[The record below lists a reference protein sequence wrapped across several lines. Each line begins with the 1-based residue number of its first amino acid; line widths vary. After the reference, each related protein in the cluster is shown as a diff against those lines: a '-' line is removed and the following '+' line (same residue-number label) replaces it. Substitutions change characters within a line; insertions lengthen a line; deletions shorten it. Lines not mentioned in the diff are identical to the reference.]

1 MASKT
6 FGGILISWGVLFGAA
21 SFILPVLNVEISERE
36 IRLLYLMIEDPELL
50 KLVFQEPLDGLLFI
64 FEQAVKILLF
74 GLEGI
79 VEKVGNWWIIMLV
92 GGIIL
97 KAADF

>member
-1 MASKT
+1 MRTLSIQKRVKT
-6 FGGILISWGVLFGAA
+6 VKLG
-21 SFILPVLNVEISERE
+21 
-36 IRLLYLMIEDPELL
+36 IEDPELL
-50 KLVFQEPLDGLLFI
+50 KLVFQEPLEGLLFI

-74 GLEGI
+74 GLEGM
-79 VEKVGNWWIIMLV
+79 VETVGNWWIVLLV